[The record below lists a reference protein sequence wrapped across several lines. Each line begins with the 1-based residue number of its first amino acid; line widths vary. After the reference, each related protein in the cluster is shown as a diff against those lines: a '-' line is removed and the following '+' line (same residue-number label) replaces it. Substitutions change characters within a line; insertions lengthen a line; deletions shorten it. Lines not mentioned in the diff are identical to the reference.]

1 MLKAGAAAPEF
12 ELRDQNDKTWKLS
25 DLRGE
30 RIILYFYPVDDT
42 PGCTRE
48 SCDFRDAH
56 ADFDRSGYLIL
67 GISSQGAESHRAF
80 AEKYDLDF
88 PLLIDE
94 DIEVATAY
102 ETLAP
107 EGLDWDGIPIR
118 VIRSTFVIDE
128 NGRIERA
135 EYGVSSKGHVASL
148 RETLG
153 VGSEQTAASN

>member
-1 MLKAGAAAPEF
+1 MLRAGDAAPEF
-12 ELRDQNDKTWKLS
+12 ELLDQNDKTWKLS

-30 RIILYFYPVDDT
+30 KVILYFYPVDDT

-48 SCDFRDAH
+48 SCDFRDAQ
-56 ADFDRSGYLIL
+56 ADFDKSGYLIL

-80 AEKYDLDF
+80 ADKYNLDF

-94 DIEVATAY
+94 DIKVATAY

-128 NGRIERA
+128 NGDIERA
-135 EYGVSSKGHVASL
+135 EYGVSSKGHVDSL

-153 VGSEQTAASN
+153 VGSEAAGP

>member
-1 MLKAGAAAPEF
+1 MLKAGDAAPEF
-12 ELRDQNDKTWKLS
+12 ELLDQNDKTWKLS
-25 DLRGE
+25 DLR
-30 RIILYFYPVDDT
+30 RQKIILYFYPVDDT

-48 SCDFRDAH
+48 SCDFRDAQV
-56 ADFDRSGYLIL
+56 DFDKAGYLIL

-80 AEKYDLDF
+80 AEKYNLDF

-94 DIEVATAY
+94 DIKVATAY

-128 NGRIERA
+128 NGDIERA
-135 EYGVSSKGHVASL
+135 EYGVHSKGHVDSL

-153 VGSEQTAASN
+153 VGSAGASASS